1 LIPLGSLGI
10 KEDLMIIFPNQ
21 NIHKV
26 KGITNNTDLPLKRKI
41 VALFIVNHQ
50 DQPFSLNN
58 VVFTASIEKIK
69 DYRLEDMFERSK
81 NKQTETQSFN
91 YCEH

>member
-1 LIPLGSLGI
+1 
-10 KEDLMIIFPNQ
+10 MIIFPNQ

-26 KGITNNTDLPLKRKI
+26 KNITNDSDFPLKRKI
-41 VALFIVNHQ
+41 VALFIVNHE
-50 DQPFSLNN
+50 DQPYTLDD
-58 VVFTASIEKIK
+58 VKITGTMEEIK
-69 DYRLEDMFERSK
+69 SHRLRDMFERSK